1 MPGALQ
7 DSPLEDHPHGGG
19 SWEESGEA
27 LAGQWGKDGFVGH
40 GIQEKSGKQTRSYVK
55 ARCLEENNSTAETCE
70 RNRAVT
76 WKLEYHLVFSFTG

>member
-19 SWEESGEA
+19 SQEESGEA

-40 GIQEKSGKQTRSYVK
+40 GI
-55 ARCLEENNSTAETCE
+55 
-70 RNRAVT
+70 
-76 WKLEYHLVFSFTG
+76 

>member
-19 SWEESGEA
+19 RQEESGEA

-40 GIQEKSGKQTRSYVK
+40 GI
-55 ARCLEENNSTAETCE
+55 
-70 RNRAVT
+70 
-76 WKLEYHLVFSFTG
+76 